1 MQQAISYIRVSTQQ
15 QGRSGLGLE
24 AQRDEIKRFC
34 DNELFNII
42 REYVEVETGKG
53 ADALDRRPQLKE
65 ALEHGKEL
73 ACPIIVAKLDRLSRD
88 VHFVSGLMIHKIPF
102 IVAELGKDAD
112 SFLLHI
118 WASLAEKER
127 AMISQRTKAALARAK
142 ANGRVLGALANGQA
156 VKEAEKASARAQS
169 LADSFSDLS
178 DLSANAAARKLNE
191 RGVRT
196 ATGAPW
202 SAMTVIRVRRRLNHI
217 AVRDAEPLTV
227 EAAAAADETRGRTG
241 SATLPTAANESSQ
254 SRADQ
259 TVWFNED
266 GVIPQETWDETKA
279 KLPRAPSV
287 REV

>member
-24 AQRDEIKRFC
+24 AQRAEIKRFC
-34 DNELFNII
+34 DNELFQIV

-88 VHFVSGLMIHKIPF
+88 VHFVSGLMIHKIPV
-102 IVAELGKDAD
+102 IVCELGKDAD

-156 VKEAEKASARAQS
+156 TKEAEKARAQAQL
-169 LADSFSDLS
+169 LASEFATVSGFSAS
-178 DLSANAAARKLNE
+178 QAANMLTQ
-191 RGVRT
+191 RGVRS
-196 ATGAPW
+196 ARGGEW
-202 SAMTVIRVRRRLNHI
+202 SAMTVIRVRRRI
-217 AVRDAEPLTV
+217 ARLGAGEMPAGVESAEQLPEMPSSVAQRDEV
-227 EAAAAADETRGRTG
+227 V
-241 SATLPTAANESSQ
+241 Q
-254 SRADQ
+254 S
-259 TVWFNED
+259 
-266 GVIPQETWDETKA
+266 
-279 KLPRAPSV
+279 RAPSV